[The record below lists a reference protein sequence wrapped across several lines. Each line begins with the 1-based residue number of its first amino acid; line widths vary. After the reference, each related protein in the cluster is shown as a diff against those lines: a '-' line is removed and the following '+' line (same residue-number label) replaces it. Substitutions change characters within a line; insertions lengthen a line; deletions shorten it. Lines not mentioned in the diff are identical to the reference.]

1 MDDIE
6 FQCGNDLR
14 YLLKW
19 IHGPHV
25 DGDSLLGNLA
35 EVAQALVLVVVSAQV
50 KNQELGREFR
60 AESAQALTQAAARL
74 ASAHRV
80 EVHA

>member
-14 YLLKW
+14 YILKW
-19 IHGPHV
+19 IHGPRV
-25 DGDSLLGNLA
+25 DGDLLLGELA
-35 EVAQALVLVVVSAQV
+35 EVAQALVLVLVSAQV

-60 AESAQALTQAAARL
+60 AESAKALTQAADRL
-74 ASAHRV
+74 ASANQV
-80 EVHA
+80 KVHA